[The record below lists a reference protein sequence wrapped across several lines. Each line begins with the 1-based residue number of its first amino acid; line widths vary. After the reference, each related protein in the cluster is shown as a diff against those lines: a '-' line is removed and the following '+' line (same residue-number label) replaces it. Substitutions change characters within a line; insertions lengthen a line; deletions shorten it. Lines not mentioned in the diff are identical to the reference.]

1 MAYRNFTE
9 DDKDFIRMH
18 YKGDRASVE
27 FIAGRIG
34 HPVSSV
40 KGQVYKLGLGR
51 RIKHHHW
58 TPEEE
63 ERLADLITREHI
75 NKVAGILK
83 LSVNSVAV
91 KLQRMHLSRRIR
103 DGYFTQ
109 KEVAQLFGV
118 DHHWVSDRIKSG
130 ELKAEPIMGYIPK
143 QGGSRLKIKEQDI
156 KKFIIDNAV
165 KLTGRN
171 VDISML
177 VYILTG
183 E

>member
-1 MAYRNFTE
+1 MLLNQPVFLLP
-9 DDKDFIRMH
+9 
-18 YKGDRASVE
+18 
-27 FIAGRIG
+27 
-34 HPVSSV
+34 PVSSV
-40 KGQVYKLGLGR
+40 KGQAYKLGLGR
-51 RIKHHHW
+51 RLNSRHW

-63 ERLADLITREHI
+63 EKLADLITREHI
-75 NKVAGILK
+75 NKVAEILK
-83 LSVNSVAV
+83 RSVNSVAV
-91 KLQRMHLSRRIR
+91 HLQVMHLSRRIR

-118 DHHWVSDRIKSG
+118 DHHWVNDRIKSG

-143 QGGSRLKIKEQDI
+143 QGGSRFKIKEQDI

-171 VDISML
+171 VDLSLM

>member
-75 NKVAGILK
+75 NKVAKILRR
-83 LSVNSVAV
+83 SVNSVAV
-91 KLQRMHLSRRIR
+91 KLQRMEFSRRTR

-109 KEVAQLFGV
+109 KEVSQLLGV
-118 DHHWVSDRIKSG
+118 DHHWVNDRIKSG
-130 ELKAEPIMGYIPK
+130 ELKAEPIMGYIPER
-143 QGGSRLKIKEQDI
+143 GGSRFKIKEQDI
-156 KKFIIDNAV
+156 KRFVIDNAV

-171 VDISML
+171 VDLSMM